1 MDLKFNRF
9 EVGKVLIIAPKKV
22 AEATWT
28 DEIAKWDHLSL
39 LKTSLVLGGLQK
51 RLKSNAKTS
60 DIYVKNR

>member
-39 LKTSLVLGGLQK
+39 LKTSLVLGG
-51 RLKSNAKTS
+51 
-60 DIYVKNR
+60 